1 MARLLGTDKNLKV
14 LIVGHTDNEGL
25 VEQNIV
31 LSQKR
36 ADAVVAAPVSTYRI
50 EPARLKARGV
60 ANYAPVSTNRNETG
74 RAKNRRVEMVEQ

>member
-1 MARLLGTDKNLKV
+1 
-14 LIVGHTDNEGL
+14 
-25 VEQNIV
+25 V

-36 ADAVVAAPVSTYRI
+36 ADAVVAALVSTYRI
-50 EPARLKARGV
+50 EPTRLKARGV